1 MLLLTKL
8 WAFGSLLD
16 SFSGNGAVRAR
27 TRRPFRLDV
36 RALNYPRPSP
46 PFTLGWA
53 NPRRMCN
60 CRDRPIIFAYRIWA
74 LSEKKSWWLCLMILL
89 VSPLYFKYSPDTAPQ
104 RVSLWIV
111 LRRQWN
117 IRGCCEYLCGLLPK
131 QCLFQPNLNLHIFLA
146 ASDGTPGLQMPW
158 DVDFGTG
165 KSLCQRETYIH
176 GC

>member
-1 MLLLTKL
+1 M
-8 WAFGSLLD
+8 FEPSIILD
-16 SFSGNGAVRAR
+16 PHPLSPWGGPILVGCVTAVTVQSF
-27 TRRPFRLDV
+27 
-36 RALNYPRPSP
+36 
-46 PFTLGWA
+46 
-53 NPRRMCN
+53 
-60 CRDRPIIFAYRIWA
+60 FAYRIWV